1 MTARWTDIEL
11 LAPENLPV
19 TEQEDE
25 AFRALPWLMAAAEEM
40 AEGVEGVEGAQG
52 EAVQRAV
59 QQKMEAAFGAAPART
74 ITAPDILRA
83 GLAHMEDRAAT
94 YDQPRGERSMQKT
107 VGAFNALTG
116 AAITEEQGWL
126 FMVCLKAARTQ
137 QGAFRADNFE
147 DGAAYFGLMGEAAAK
162 GRA

>member
-25 AFRALPWLMAAAEEM
+25 AFRALPWLMAAAEE
-40 AEGVEGVEGAQG
+40 AAEGAQG

-59 QQKMEAAFGAAPART
+59 QQKMEAAFGAAPERT

-83 GLAHMEDRAAT
+83 GIAHMEDRAAT

-137 QGAFRADNFE
+137 QGGFRADNFE
-147 DGAAYFGLMGEAAAK
+147 DGAAYFGLMGEAAA
-162 GRA
+162 RARA